1 VDLGSAQ
8 SALFRRRR
16 RAPELQ
22 PERPSRRTS
31 PSPCCTARS
40 AALERDLKA
49 PLFERDKPGARL
61 SPAGQAFLDDAR
73 ALLSAADAARRR
85 VAGTATGART
95 FTVGFMP
102 A

>member
-49 PLFERDKPGARL
+49 PLFDRL
-61 SPAGQAFLDDAR
+61 SPAGHAFLDDAR